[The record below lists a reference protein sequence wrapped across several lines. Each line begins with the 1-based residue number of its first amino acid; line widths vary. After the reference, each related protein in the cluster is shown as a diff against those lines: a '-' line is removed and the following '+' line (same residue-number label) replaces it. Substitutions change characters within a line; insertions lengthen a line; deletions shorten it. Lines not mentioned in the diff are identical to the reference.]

1 MQKPEI
7 PHDENERIGELRNLN
22 ILDTEQEKDF
32 DELVELAS
40 IICGVPIS
48 LVTLI
53 DVDRQWFKSKK
64 GLDVDSTHRDV
75 SFCGHAINDDEIF
88 VIENAEADK
97 RFYDNPLVTG
107 DPNIRFYA
115 GMPIKSGN
123 GFNLGTLCVIDTK
136 PKKLSELQL
145 KALKILGSQAS
156 NLIELREKKS
166 ELEIKNEK
174 LESLNQLNN
183 RITGIISHDLKGP
196 INSLRA
202 YMNSSYIDSNK
213 PEDLA
218 QLFPLVKNNLNSIKE
233 LIDNLLEWSR
243 STNDVNLTKV
253 KLKDLILEIC
263 SLFKGNALEKNID
276 INYETLNNEMR
287 VFADAAMLRFILRN
301 LINNAIKFTENGEIR
316 IEAEKTDSDKVKIKV
331 IDSGIGIP
339 KDLLERIKLKDRKV
353 STKGTRNEKGTGL
366 GLQLIREFL
375 SIHKS
380 ELDIESKE
388 NKGSIFSFE
397 LPLA

>member
-1 MQKPEI
+1 
-7 PHDENERIGELRNLN
+7 
-22 ILDTEQEKDF
+22 
-32 DELVELAS
+32 
-40 IICGVPIS
+40 
-48 LVTLI
+48 
-53 DVDRQWFKSKK
+53 
-64 GLDVDSTHRDV
+64 
-75 SFCGHAINDDEIF
+75 
-88 VIENAEADK
+88 
-97 RFYDNPLVTG
+97 
-107 DPNIRFYA
+107 
-115 GMPIKSGN
+115 
-123 GFNLGTLCVIDTK
+123 
-136 PKKLSELQL
+136 
-145 KALKILGSQAS
+145 
-156 NLIELREKKS
+156 
-166 ELEIKNEK
+166 
-174 LESLNQLNN
+174 
-183 RITGIISHDLKGP
+183 
-196 INSLRA
+196 
-202 YMNSSYIDSNK
+202 MNSSYIDSNK